1 MANRRTLIYLLIFTL
16 ALVPAL
22 VITLLSYHPG
32 EGEECS
38 PVAPLTYAA
47 HTHTTGLAVAIKDG
61 MQLVFNVGPAEQLYQ
76 VVDGVLE
83 PCGGDPADAD
93 LKHISVDV
101 NDAALALGERLPVE
115 VSLEVRRQDSGAVV
129 VQASVPAMVA
139 PGQGY
144 HFGDNYRVPAGA
156 AYDWAVTISPVTAL
170 RQDGAQDLWREPV
183 VWTGSFT
190 LDAEGRA
197 VGQTDML
204 ALIGEL
210 TQDGLHIMLSYQDA
224 RPLYAVEEGEAVP
237 VPPEPLSRYYV
248 VDLTD
253 HAVNYEAK
261 LPGAT
266 VTVTFRRYG
275 TALVVP
281 FPAVISPEYG
291 FHYGANVGLEP
302 GDWTVDVEVSELDFL
317 RRAEA
322 AASLASAP
330 VRASFDFTLDGPE
343 T

>member
-1 MANRRTLIYLLIFTL
+1 MADRKTLVYLLVFVL

-22 VITLLSYHPG
+22 AIAL
-32 EGEECS
+32 
-38 PVAPLTYAA
+38 LTYRPGDDGECASA
-47 HTHTTGLAVAIKDG
+47 VPATYAPHIHATGLAVEIKDG
-61 MQLVFNVGPAEQLYQ
+61 MQLIFNVSPAAQLYQ
-76 VVDGVLE
+76 VVDGALE
-83 PCGGDPADAD
+83 LCGGDLTDAD
-93 LKHISVDV
+93 LKHITVDV
-101 NDAALALGERLPVE
+101 SDAALALGERLPVE

-129 VQASVPAMVA
+129 VQASAPAMVA
-139 PGQGY
+139 PGHGY

-156 AYDWAVTISPVTAL
+156 AYDWTVTISPVLAL
-170 RQDGAQDLWREPV
+170 RQEGAQDLWLEPV

-190 LDAEGRA
+190 LDDEGRV
-197 VGQTDML
+197 VGQTDAL

-210 TQDGLHIMLSYQDA
+210 TQDGLHIMLSHQDA
-224 RPLYAVEEGEAVP
+224 RPLYAVEEGAAVP

-248 VDLTD
+248 VDVID

-291 FHYGANVGLEP
+291 FHYGANVALEP
-302 GDWTVDVEVSELDFL
+302 GDWTVDVEVSGLDFL
-317 RRAEA
+317 RHAGA
-322 AASLASAP
+322 AVSLARAP
-330 VRASFDFTLDGPE
+330 VRASFDFTLDEPE